1 MLRVAKVE
9 ATGRGWTGRAAMF
22 STVATSW
29 LGKLVWTLLMRAT
42 LRPLLMPLT
51 RPRPLSKPLT
61 KPVFLTRP
69 LSKPLR
75 KPVFF
80 TRPLLKPLKNP
91 VFFTKPLPL
100 RKPFPPRMTLP
111 LPNPPLTNPLPINI
125 AMVLVLQM
133 TAIRGMMMNFMVVD
147 GEEMELVLLAL

>member
-1 MLRVAKVE
+1 M
-9 ATGRGWTGRAAMF
+9 
-22 STVATSW
+22 
-29 LGKLVWTLLMRAT
+29 
-42 LRPLLMPLT
+42 
-51 RPRPLSKPLT
+51 
-61 KPVFLTRP
+61 
-69 LSKPLR
+69 KPLR
-75 KPVFF
+75 K
-80 TRPLLKPLKNP
+80 P